1 MTRPSHAVSVSLD
14 IPFHDCDPLFVAWHG
29 RYFEYLEAG
38 RQRLLA
44 TCSLDVPDL
53 VKMGLR
59 LFVTDA
65 RCRYMHPVTYGD
77 RVTVTAWFADRLSSR
92 PPGPDGAPLI
102 KVAYDVFNDT
112 RGRRSARAHTL
123 LAVTDAEGSLLTEL
137 PAEVRARLPE
147 TT

>member
-1 MTRPSHAVSVSLD
+1 MTRPSHAVSVSLE

-29 RYFEYLEAG
+29 RYFEYMEAG

-44 TCSLDVPDL
+44 ACSLDVPDL
-53 VKMGLR
+53 VNMGLR

-65 RCRYMHPVTYGD
+65 RCRYMHPLTYGD
-77 RVTVTAWFADRLSSR
+77 RVTVTAWFADVL
-92 PPGPDGAPLI
+92 APLI
-102 KVAYDVFNDT
+102 KVVYDVFNDT

>member
-1 MTRPSHAVSVSLD
+1 MTRPSHAVSVTLE

-44 TCSLDVPDL
+44 ACSLDVPDL
-53 VKMGLR
+53 VKLGLR

-77 RVTVTAWFADRLSSR
+77 RVTVTAWFADVVT
-92 PPGPDGAPLI
+92 PLI
-102 KVAYDVFNDT
+102 KVVYDVFNDT

-123 LAVTDAEGSLLTEL
+123 LAVTDAEGSLLTDL
-137 PAEVRARLPE
+137 PPEVRARLPE
-147 TT
+147 TP

>member
-1 MTRPSHAVSVSLD
+1 MTRPGHAVSVTLD

-38 RQRLLA
+38 RQRLLT

-59 LFVTDA
+59 MFVTDA
-65 RCRYMHPVTYGD
+65 RCRYMHPLGYGD
-77 RVTVTAWFADRLSSR
+77 RVEVTAWFADVLE
-92 PPGPDGAPLI
+92 PLI
-102 KVAYDVFNDT
+102 KVVYDVFNVT

-123 LAVTDAEGSLLTEL
+123 LAMTDAEGNLLTAL
-137 PAEVRARLPE
+137 PAEVRARMPE
-147 TT
+147 IA

>member
-1 MTRPSHAVSVSLD
+1 MTRPSHAVSVTLE

-44 TCSLDVPDL
+44 ACSLDVPDL
-53 VKMGLR
+53 VKMDLR

-65 RCRYMHPVTYGD
+65 RCRYMHPLTYGD
-77 RVTVTAWFADRLSSR
+77 RVEVTAWFAQVLS
-92 PPGPDGAPLI
+92 PLI
-102 KVAYDVFNDT
+102 KVVYDVFNAT

-123 LAVTDAEGSLLTEL
+123 LAFTDAEGSLLTQI

-147 TT
+147 SP